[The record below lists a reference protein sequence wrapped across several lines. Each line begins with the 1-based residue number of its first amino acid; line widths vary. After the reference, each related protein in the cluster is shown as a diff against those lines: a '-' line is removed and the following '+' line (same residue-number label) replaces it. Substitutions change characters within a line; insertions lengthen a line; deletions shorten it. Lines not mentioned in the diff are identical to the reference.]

1 MNVLMFGWEFPPN
14 ISGGLGTA
22 CYGIVKGLSTFDD
35 VRVTF
40 VIPKAQGNEQIH
52 KNQLI
57 SASEIEIGSK
67 SVTSHQPT
75 VFLDVVEVSS
85 ALSPYLDPESFS
97 KKVKTV
103 EDKMKNR
110 QGGHKLYFSGKY
122 GPDLYDE
129 INNYAIVAKII
140 AEEND
145 FQLIHAHD
153 WLTFPSAIAAK
164 KASGKPLI
172 IHIHSTDFDRSG
184 GSVNP
189 RIFEIEKRGMDE
201 ADQIIT
207 VSNLIRRRLIN
218 QYSISPEKIAT
229 VYNAIDPVSE
239 SKIKVK
245 SPHRT
250 KTVTF
255 LGRITIQKGPS
266 YFAEVAR
273 LIYDKMKNVRF
284 IMAGNGELRDQIVE
298 CCSRYRITNRFHFTG
313 FLNGDEVAEIL
324 KKSDVF
330 IMPSVSEPFGIVPL
344 EAMQANVPVIISLQS
359 GIAEVIHSA
368 VKTDFWDVHAMA
380 DAVHGILKYKKLAKT
395 MIDDGK
401 KELDKLNWESTA
413 GQIRQIYMNTIQ
425 KQVS

>member
-22 CYGIVKGLSTFDD
+22 CHGIVKGLSTFDD
-35 VRVTF
+35 VHVTF

-52 KNQLI
+52 KYELI
-57 SASEIEIGSK
+57 SADEVEIDCKFTTSYHQ
-67 SVTSHQPT
+67 SVS
-75 VFLDVVEVSS
+75 VSILEVPSV
-85 ALSPYLDPESFS
+85 LSPYLNPECYSRTVMLADS
-97 KKVKTV
+97 KKEIRRHGNKIS
-103 EDKMKNR
+103 
-110 QGGHKLYFSGKY
+110 FSGKY
-122 GPDLYDE
+122 GPNLYDE
-129 INNYAIVAKII
+129 INKYAIVAKII
-140 AEEND
+140 AERHE

-153 WLTFPSAIAAK
+153 WLTFPAAIAAK

-172 IHIHSTDFDRSG
+172 LHIHSTDFDRSG

-189 RIFEIEKRGMDE
+189 KIFDIEKQGMDE

-207 VSNLIRRRLIN
+207 VSNLIKRRLIN
-218 QYSISPEKIAT
+218 QYNISPEKIT
-229 VYNAIDPVSE
+229 TIYNGIDPVSE
-239 SKIKVK
+239 YK
-245 SPHRT
+245 RT
-250 KTVTF
+250 ARPAKRMKTVTF

-273 LIYDKMKNVRF
+273 LILQKMKNVRF

-298 CCSRYRITNRFHFTG
+298 CCANYRISNRFHFTG
-313 FLNGDEVAEIL
+313 FLNGNEVSEIL

-368 VKTDFWDVHAMA
+368 VKADFWDVNAMA
-380 DAVHGILKYKKLAKT
+380 DAVHGILKYKKLSKT
-395 MIDDGK
+395 MINDGK
-401 KELDKLNWESTA
+401 NELGKLNWKSTA
-413 GQIRQIYMNTIQ
+413 GQIRQIYLNTIS